1 MQNFISTE
9 TSSQTAMACEQAA
22 LFGATPGPDEF
33 DNREIWNEEEALAGI
48 EEAIHIL
55 AGAVAPDGTQLAD
68 ERESLLWGF
77 VNTLHA
83 QVQRLDRGI
92 DKIAPEMKDLQREQ
106 DGSEIRSCELELL
119 TDRVQNL
126 GDRRDAFEAMRDLAA
141 EGYRAETGDTWR
153 PRNGSHS
160 SQTGKLTSAA
170 IDARD
175 YLRARKDRETSAH
188 LPEGT
193 LVAFTGGKDFGDV
206 TAIWHSLDSIKIK
219 YEDMVLLHGGGPGA
233 EKIAASWAEK
243 NGVHQVVCKPNW
255 DRDGKAAP
263 FRRNDVLLNFL
274 PKGLLA
280 FPRIGH
286 HQQFDRH
293 I

>member
-1 MQNFISTE
+1 MQEFISTE

-22 LFGATPGPDEF
+22 LFGATPGPEEF
-33 DNREIWNEEEALAGI
+33 DNREIWNEEKTLAGI

-55 AGAVAPDGTQLAD
+55 AGAVAPDSTQLAD

-77 VNTLHA
+77 VNALHA

-106 DGSEIRSCELELL
+106 DGSEIKSRELELL
-119 TDRVQNL
+119 TDRVRNL

-175 YLRARKDRETSAH
+175 YLRAREHRETSAH
-188 LPEGT
+188 LPEGNPGRLHRRQGLRRRHRHLELAGQHQDQVRRYGPAT
-193 LVAFTGGKDFGDV
+193 RRRTRCGEDRRKLGGEERR
-206 TAIWHSLDSIKIK
+206 A
-219 YEDMVLLHGGGPGA
+219 PG
-233 EKIAASWAEK
+233 
-243 NGVHQVVCKPNW
+243 
-255 DRDGKAAP
+255 R
-263 FRRNDVLLNFL
+263 L
-274 PKGLLA
+274 
-280 FPRIGH
+280 
-286 HQQFDRH
+286 
-293 I
+293 

>member
-1 MQNFISTE
+1 MQEFISTE
-9 TSSQTAMACEQAA
+9 TSQTAIACEQAA
-22 LFGATPGPDEF
+22 MFGATPGPDEF

-55 AGAVAPDGTQLAD
+55 AGVVAPDGTQLAD

-106 DGSEIRSCELELL
+106 DGSEIKSCELERL

-126 GDRRDAFEAMRDLAA
+126 GDRRDAFETMRDLAA
-141 EGYRAETGDTWR
+141 VGYRTETGDTWR

-175 YLRARKDRETSAH
+175 YLRAREPCAAM
-188 LPEGT
+188 E
-193 LVAFTGGKDFGDV
+193 A
-206 TAIWHSLDSIKIK
+206 AIAIRALR
-219 YEDMVLLHGGGPGA
+219 YG
-233 EKIAASWAEK
+233 
-243 NGVHQVVCKPNW
+243 
-255 DRDGKAAP
+255 
-263 FRRNDVLLNFL
+263 
-274 PKGLLA
+274 
-280 FPRIGH
+280 
-286 HQQFDRH
+286 
-293 I
+293 